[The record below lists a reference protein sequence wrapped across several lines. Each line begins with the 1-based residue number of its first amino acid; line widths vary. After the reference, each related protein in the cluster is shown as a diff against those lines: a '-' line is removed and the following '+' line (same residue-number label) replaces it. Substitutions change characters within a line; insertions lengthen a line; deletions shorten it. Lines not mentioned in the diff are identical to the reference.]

1 MASGYITIDLSL
13 IAACYDEDRGHIVL
27 ILRMEA
33 CAGNMS
39 VVNLINVA
47 HPAGESDIGAIVMAL
62 RGVYAQAPGH
72 FLN

>member
-13 IAACYDEDRGHIVL
+13 IAACYDDDRDRIIL

-33 CAGNMS
+33 RAGDMS
-39 VVNLINVA
+39 AVNLINVA
-47 HPAGESDIGAIVMAL
+47 HPAGESAIGEIVMAL